1 MECMMST
8 EHSRKSP
15 NIKGTDE
22 TDTKNLMDVAPLFAG
37 LDGFV
42 LSQAVKIETET
53 PLSDKP
59 KTIKEK
65 QPRQKKQATTAGPV
79 PERVPKIPRAPST
92 DSGAVL
98 LTVTEMCNLLNISRA
113 TLVRMDKSGKLPGRI
128 KLGGSVRFH
137 RATVETW
144 LQSLISPLPSP

>member
-1 MECMMST
+1 MST
-8 EHSRKSP
+8 DHTRTSLNK
-15 NIKGTDE
+15 KGTAGAGAN
-22 TDTKNLMDVAPLFAG
+22 NLMDDAPLFAG

-42 LSQAVKIETET
+42 LSQPLKMGTET
-53 PLSDKP
+53 LLTDKP
-59 KTIKEK
+59 KTKKEK
-65 QPRQKKQATTAGPV
+65 QPRLKKQATTAGQP
-79 PERVPKIPRAPST
+79 PERVPKKSGAPST

-98 LTVTEMCNLLNISRA
+98 LTVNEMCSLLNISRA